1 MKQRIIKLTFNRWQL
16 KLLKEATFALRLKLH
31 ELKTGE
37 EWQKDLEVL
46 QLKIEKKL
54 DK

>member
-16 KLLKEATFALRLKLH
+16 NLLKEATFALRVKLH

-37 EWQKDLEVL
+37 GRQKDLEVL
-46 QLKIEKKL
+46 QLKIEKELNK
-54 DK
+54 